1 MNKRVIGD
9 IFSSV
14 SKIYDSFLS
23 VVTLQRIHSWQ
34 SEMLEYTKKGDVLV
48 DVGTGTG
55 EVAVKGKKNGYKTV
69 VGLDLSYEM
78 LRLAVNK
85 CKDCHFIVA
94 DAENMPI
101 RDEKADTI
109 TLSLVYRHLTDRDKF
124 LEEARRVLKKGGKI
138 GILDINKTALI
149 DLLKFLSRTILK
161 PVGIL
166 IFGKDKWDFF
176 IHSLENSLTYDQIRE
191 ELERHGFAVRKKT
204 VKLGGAVLIII
215 GVRV

>member
-1 MNKRVIGD
+1 MDKKVIGD

-14 SKIYDSFLS
+14 SGIYDRFLS
-23 VVTLQRIHSWQ
+23 AVTLRRIHSWQ
-34 SEMLEYTKKGDVLV
+34 RELLEYTDRGEVLI

-55 EVAVKGKKNGYKTV
+55 EVALKGKRMGYKTV

-78 LRLAVNK
+78 LRLAVTK
-85 CKDCHFIVA
+85 CKDCYFMVA

-101 RDEKADTI
+101 GDEKVDTI
-109 TLSLVYRHLTDRDKF
+109 TLSLVYRHLTDRDRF
-124 LEEARRVLKKGGKI
+124 LEEACRVLKKGGRI
-138 GILDINKTALI
+138 GILDINKTALT

-161 PVGIL
+161 PAGIL

-191 ELERHGFAVRKKT
+191 ELERHGFAVRKKA

>member
-1 MNKRVIGD
+1 MNKKVIGD

-14 SKIYDSFLS
+14 SRIYDSFLS
-23 VVTLQRIHSWQ
+23 AVTLRRIHSWQ
-34 SEMLEYTKKGDVLV
+34 KEMLEYMDKGDVLI

-55 EVAVKGKKNGYKTV
+55 EVAVKGKKIGYKTV
-69 VGLDLSYEM
+69 VGLDLSYDM
-78 LRLAVNK
+78 LRLAVTK
-85 CKDCHFIVA
+85 CNDCHFMVA

-109 TLSLVYRHLTDRDKF
+109 TLSLVYRHLTDRDRF

-149 DLLKFLSRTILK
+149 DLLKFLSRNILK
-161 PVGIL
+161 PAGIL
-166 IFGKDKWDFF
+166 LFGKDKWEFF

-191 ELERHGFAVRKKT
+191 ELERHGFVVRKKA
-204 VKLGGAVLIII
+204 VKLGGAMLIII

>member
-1 MNKRVIGD
+1 MNKKVIGD

-14 SKIYDSFLS
+14 SGIYDRFLS
-23 VVTLQRIHSWQ
+23 AVTLHRIHSWQ
-34 SEMLEYTKKGDVLV
+34 REMLEYTDKGGVLI

-55 EVAVKGKKNGYKTV
+55 EVAVKGKRMGYKTV

-78 LRLAVNK
+78 LMLAVTK
-85 CKDCHFIVA
+85 CKDCHFMVA

-101 RDEKADTI
+101 REGKADTI

-124 LEEARRVLKKGGKI
+124 LEEARRVLKEGGRI
-138 GILDINKTALI
+138 GILDINKTALT
-149 DLLKFLSRTILK
+149 DFLKFLSRTILK
-161 PVGIL
+161 PVGVL
-166 IFGKDKWDFF
+166 IFGKDKWNFF

-191 ELERHGFAVRKKT
+191 ELETHGFAVRKKA

-215 GVRV
+215 GERV